1 MVEPHHPQDP
11 FLVDLEDQR
20 NPTVAIGG
28 MIIEHAPWARLFT
41 RSSSPRY
48 ERLARWLEESASPA
62 EPLVNGGDF
71 NVAPEDVVPF
81 HPGSPPRA
89 SQPLPMTGF
98 DLSGTQP
105 LHFPRHNRHTTPGC
119 SVCRPKDSSRTEARW
134 APAVAF
140 AAEVKIPT
148 ARSRFI
154 GSGKPDYT
162 VYSIASKQWG
172 AWDTLNLAYAWI
184 GRPAGVRIQN
194 VYGFAVAVERS
205 LRRFDVVAEVLGNTA
220 ALAEGQAA
228 EGGESTVAPEVG
240 GEELVATVGGR
251 FHVSDQ
257 VTLSLGGSYDNQRAV
272 QVHPGITLR
281 WR

>member
-1 MVEPHHPQDP
+1 MEPVVYTRIRDP
-11 FLVDLEDQR
+11 HR
-20 NPTVAIGG
+20 T
-28 MIIEHAPWARLFT
+28 
-41 RSSSPRY
+41 
-48 ERLARWLEESASPA
+48 LASGP
-62 EPLVNGGDF
+62 GDF
-71 NVAPEDVVPF
+71 EVTALML
-81 HPGSPPRA
+81 A
-89 SQPLPMTGF
+89 
-98 DLSGTQP
+98 
-105 LHFPRHNRHTTPGC
+105 
-119 SVCRPKDSSRTEARW
+119 RTEARW

-257 VTLSLGGSYDNQRAV
+257 VTLSLGGSYVYQRAV
-272 QVHPGITLR
+272 QIHPRITLR